1 MASIRQLYRFP
12 ASGTTCRRLA
22 VSGLSSAVTR
32 TRCLR
37 HHSSTSAPKPPVDY
51 KINLSVPAEIT
62 TSNAAKSSPDVRTKI
77 LLKSVEYVG
86 REGFTI
92 QAVQHAVSDLGLPS
106 VAHAAAC
113 PDGVIDLIEFVM
125 EEGRRRM
132 VLEMSQK
139 DLTGI
144 GVTGKI
150 RQCLQSRLEYSKLYI
165 HKWPEALAVLAVPTN
180 APVAVRALATL
191 VDDMWHIAGDK
202 SVDMNWYSK
211 RAMLSAVFSSTE
223 LYMTQDRSRDFEET
237 GKFMERRLQDVAT
250 VGKASGALSGYINFA
265 KGAISGVF
273 ASIPIEVKAAVDE
286 ASAID
291 YIDLKFAVRAYIYLD
306 YV

>member
-12 ASGTTCRRLA
+12 ASGTPCRRL
-22 VSGLSSAVTR
+22 VGSGLPSAVTR

-37 HHSSTSAPKPPVDY
+37 LHSSTSAPKPPLDY
-51 KINLSVPAEIT
+51 KINLSVPAETT

-92 QAVQHAVSDLGLPS
+92 QAVQKAVADLGLPS

-113 PDGVIDLIEFVM
+113 PNGVIDLIEFVM

-139 DLTGI
+139 DLTGYLFRV

-180 APVAVRALATL
+180 APIAVRALATL

-250 VGKASGALSGYINFA
+250 VGKASGALSGYVNFA
-265 KGAISGVF
+265 KSAISGVL
-273 ASIPIEVKAAVDE
+273 ASVRVTLCILIP
-286 ASAID
+286 ASA
-291 YIDLKFAVRAYIYLD
+291 VEP
-306 YV
+306 